1 MIKSNES
8 FFSIS
13 TTKTPVQE
21 NSFEY
26 KNQLKKHKKR
36 KKIILLI
43 IILIGILSL
52 VFSSILHIVN
62 NHVLNLDTYGPT
74 LTNDNSQISFK
85 RTEYENL
92 VGNIYYNKDTINVD
106 NELIDNIVFFNQK
119 LTEQYPSIAKLNFV
133 LNRYPSS
140 WDEWSNYYRVQ
151 QISLR
156 DNPVI
161 SSQEIVFS
169 LDKYKETNLISS
181 LQFNE
186 IDKSFNELNI
196 TNDQIISLEE
206 IKNIIFKRKK
216 RAKNYTYFLIK
227 NEDGR
232 LVWHM
237 STNKYDFTGE
247 KGITL
252 DAKTGE
258 IVKEDYS
265 LDMII
270 N

>member
-1 MIKSNES
+1 MIKNSEP

-13 TTKTPVQE
+13 TTKTPIQE

-26 KNQLKKHKKR
+26 ENQLKKHKKR
-36 KKIILLI
+36 KKIILLA

-52 VFSSILHIVN
+52 VFSFILHIMN
-62 NHVLNLDTYGPT
+62 NHTLNLDHFGPT

-92 VGNIYYNKDTINVD
+92 VGNIYYNKDTINID
-106 NELIDNIVFFNQK
+106 NELINDIVFFNQK
-119 LTEQYPSIAKLNFV
+119 LTEQYPSIAKLGFV
-133 LNRYPSS
+133 FNKYPSS
-140 WDEWSNYYRVQ
+140 WDEWSSYYRVQ
-151 QISLR
+151 QISLKN
-156 DNPVI
+156 NPVI
-161 SSQEIVFS
+161 SSQEIIFR
-169 LDKYKETNLISS
+169 LYKKERNLISS
-181 LQFNE
+181 LDFNE

-216 RAKNYTYFLIK
+216 RTKNYTYFLIK
-227 NEDGR
+227 NKDGR

-237 STNKYDFTGE
+237 SPNKYDFTGE

-265 LDMII
+265 VDIII